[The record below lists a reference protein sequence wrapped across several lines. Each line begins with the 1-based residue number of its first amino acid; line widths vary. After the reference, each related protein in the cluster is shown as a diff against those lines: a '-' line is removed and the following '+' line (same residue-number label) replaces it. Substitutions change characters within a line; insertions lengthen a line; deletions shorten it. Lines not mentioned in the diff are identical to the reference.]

1 MLAQLWNYRRPL
13 PAFALAFQLL
23 ENLLFAPAMGFLGGA
38 LQGRPVIDSTDL
50 VSFFLSPRGFLILFL
65 TATVWLTIRLVE
77 HAGLS
82 ALVLG
87 LAEGKNF
94 RPWATFSWLAR
105 EMPRLAPVGA
115 RVVGWALLVAAPFGV
130 SAGLIARPL
139 LAKHDINY
147 YLANRPPE
155 FVGAGIVLGVLA
167 VGTLAMAVW
176 LLVRWRLVVQACVFD
191 RRDSGA
197 AFREAAV
204 LSRGV
209 RWPLAGWCLA
219 VAVFLLA
226 LMVTAVALQQ
236 LAVWLALRFGGLGA
250 VSLAVSFGVAVILR
264 TVIGAAVTSLGA
276 CAEAIV
282 FTSLYRQRRRALGGE
297 PVLPAIQE
305 SLTAPFSLPGA
316 HALWCWP
323 LGSASSSP
331 RASAWPWLRTRS
343 ATSALPL

>member
-1 MLAQLWNYRRPL
+1 M
-13 PAFALAFQLL
+13 
-23 ENLLFAPAMGFLGGA
+23 
-38 LQGRPVIDSTDL
+38 
-50 VSFFLSPRGFLILFL
+50 ILFL
-65 TATVWLTIRLVE
+65 GATILLTIRLVE

-87 LAEGKNF
+87 ALEGRSF
-94 RPWATFSWLAR
+94 RRLATFGWLAT
-105 EMPRLAPVGA
+105 EMRRLAATGA
-115 RVVGWALLVAAPFGV
+115 RIVGWTVAVTAPLAV
-130 SAGLIARPL
+130 VADLIARPL

-155 FVGAGIVLGVLA
+155 FVGAGIVLG
-167 VGTLAMAVW
+167 AMAVATLAIAIW

-191 RRDSGA
+191 RRDGGA

-209 RWPLAGWCLA
+209 RWPLASRCLA
-219 VAVFLLA
+219 VAAFLLA
-226 LMVTAVALQQ
+226 LMLAAVALQQ
-236 LAVWLALRFGGLGA
+236 LAVWLALRLGGLGA

-282 FTSLYRQRRRALGGE
+282 FTSSYRQRCRALGGE